1 MVMESEFLNSTWFLY
16 GLLPLL
22 IFLARIID
30 VTLDTLRIIF
40 ISRGDKVVAPI
51 LGFFGILVWLLAITR
66 IMANLENFTAYIAYA
81 AGFAAGNY
89 IGLMIEQKLAIGI
102 QIIRV
107 ITHRDASPLIGEL
120 REKGFAVTAV
130 DAEGKD
136 GPVHIIFLVVK
147 RQKVKSVIEVVNEF
161 NPKAFYS
168 IEDVRSMSIDH
179 SKLVQGTRPSN
190 LTKRMK
196 RSV

>member
-1 MVMESEFLNSTWFLY
+1 MVMESDFLNSSWFLY
-16 GLLPLL
+16 GILPLL
-22 IFLARIID
+22 IFLARIVD

-40 ISRGDKVVAPI
+40 ISRGDKLVAPI

-66 IMANLENFTAYIAYA
+66 IMANLDNFTAYIAYA
-81 AGFAAGNY
+81 AGFATGNY
-89 IGLMIEQKLAIGI
+89 IGLRIEQRLAIGV

-107 ITHRDASPLIGEL
+107 ITGKDASPLIREL
-120 REKGFAVTAV
+120 RSQGFAATVV
-130 DAEGKD
+130 EAEGKE
-136 GPVHIIFLVVK
+136 GPVHVIFLVVK
-147 RQKVKSVIEVVNEF
+147 RQKVKGVVSMINAF

-179 SKLVQGTRPSN
+179 SKLVKGTEHSPRF
-190 LTKRMK
+190 K

>member
-1 MVMESEFLNSTWFLY
+1 MESNFLDSSWFLY
-16 GLLPLL
+16 GVLPLL
-22 IFLARIID
+22 IFLARIVD

-40 ISRGDKVVAPI
+40 ISRGDKVIAPI
-51 LGFFGILVWLLAITR
+51 LGFFGIMVWLLAITR
-66 IMANLENFTAYIAYA
+66 IMANLDNFTAYIAYA
-81 AGFAAGNY
+81 AGFSAGNY
-89 IGLMIEQKLAIGI
+89 IGLRIEEKLAIGI

-120 REKGFAVTAV
+120 REKGFAVTVA

-147 RQKVKSVIEVVNEF
+147 RQKVKSVIAVVNEF

-179 SKLVQGTRPSN
+179 SKRVKSTGPSS
-190 LTKRMK
+190 LTARYK